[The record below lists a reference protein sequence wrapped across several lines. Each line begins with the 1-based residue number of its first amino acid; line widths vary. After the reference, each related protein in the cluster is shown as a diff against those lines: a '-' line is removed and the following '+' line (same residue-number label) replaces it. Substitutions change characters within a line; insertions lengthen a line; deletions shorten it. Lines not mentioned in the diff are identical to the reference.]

1 MGVQEPRL
9 PPTFPST
16 SGIQHQVPKTSQQ
29 NSGSKTGNA
38 QFSHVNTIA
47 NSTRNGASASQDAD
61 IIELDI
67 TPPTSPSSLA
77 SHLTSRMEE
86 VMANKSSEIISNP
99 PPHPEMIRSLN
110 LIPNSY
116 YGRQSSSVTNN
127 GNNTITPSPFSS
139 GPSNDV
145 EERNMR

>member
-16 SGIQHQVPKTSQQ
+16 SGIQHQVPRMSQQ

-47 NSTRNGASASQDAD
+47 NSTRNGASANQDAD

-86 VMANKSSEIISNP
+86 VMANKSPEIISNP
-99 PPHPEMIRSLN
+99 PPYLEMIRSLN
-110 LIPNSY
+110 LIPNNEN
-116 YGRQSSSVTNN
+116 GKRSSGASNN
-127 GNNTITPSPFSS
+127 GINTIESSPFSS
-139 GPSNDV
+139 GPSNDGG
-145 EERNMR
+145 ERNMR

>member
-1 MGVQEPRL
+1 MGVQEPSL

-16 SGIQHQVPKTSQQ
+16 SGIQNQVQRMSQQ

-38 QFSHVNTIA
+38 QFSHVNTNT
-47 NSTRNGASASQDAD
+47 NSTRNGASVSQDAD

-86 VMANKSSEIISNP
+86 VMANKSPEIISNP
-99 PPHPEMIRSLN
+99 PPHLEMIRSLN
-110 LIPNSY
+110 LIPNNES
-116 YGRQSSSVTNN
+116 GKLSSGVLDN
-127 GNNTITPSPFSS
+127 GINTIETSPFSS

-145 EERNMR
+145 GERNMR